1 MTPKVGIIISNYNGW
16 QDTLA
21 CLDSLQKQTFRDFE
35 VILLDDAS
43 TNDSVEQLSARLP
56 EDVIFLPHRE
66 NLGFSASN
74 NLGIRRALEDGVEW
88 VLLLN
93 NDTVCAPDMLE
104 TLLAQTPE
112 NAVSCPK
119 MLFLDEPDRIWFAG
133 GRLNPRTGHVR
144 HLGGHAKDGPE
155 VSRRQPVNFITFC
168 CVLLPRQV
176 VEQVGFLNE
185 ELFMYCEDV
194 EYCIRL
200 ADAGVKMWYLPDARL
215 WHRAGGSISGMLAVY
230 YITRNTLS
238 LRCRGRS
245 RAYRRL
251 VGSLAVARGAVS
263 MVTAGLCG
271 HRKGRSYGYYH
282 GALDFLKGRTG
293 RMDPGLF

>member
-168 CVLLPRQV
+168 CVLLPRRV

-200 ADAGVKMWYLPDARL
+200 TDAGVKMWYLPDARL

-251 VGSLAVARGAVS
+251 VGSLAVVRGAVS

>member
-1 MTPKVGIIISNYNGW
+1 
-16 QDTLA
+16 
-21 CLDSLQKQTFRDFE
+21 
-35 VILLDDAS
+35 
-43 TNDSVEQLSARLP
+43 
-56 EDVIFLPHRE
+56 
-66 NLGFSASN
+66 
-74 NLGIRRALEDGVEW
+74 
-88 VLLLN
+88 
-93 NDTVCAPDMLE
+93 
-104 TLLAQTPE
+104 
-112 NAVSCPK
+112 
-119 MLFLDEPDRIWFAG
+119 
-133 GRLNPRTGHVR
+133 
-144 HLGGHAKDGPE
+144 
-155 VSRRQPVNFITFC
+155 
-168 CVLLPRQV
+168 
-176 VEQVGFLNE
+176 
-185 ELFMYCEDV
+185 MYCEDV

-245 RAYRRL
+245 PVYRRF